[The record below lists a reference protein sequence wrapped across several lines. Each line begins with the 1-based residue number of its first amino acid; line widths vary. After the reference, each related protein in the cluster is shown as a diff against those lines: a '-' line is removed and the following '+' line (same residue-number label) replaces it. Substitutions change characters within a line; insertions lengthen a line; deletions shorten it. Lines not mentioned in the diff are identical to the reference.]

1 VRVETIP
8 DFIAALKRGIAGAGP
23 LLIDAATDP
32 SFQPV

>member
-1 VRVETIP
+1 VRVESIP
-8 DFIAALKRGIAGAGP
+8 AFIAALQRGLTATGP